1 MTSSESRSTLDPY
14 LSTWAQRVHARL
26 GELVPGGDLRVQEA
40 MRYSVLAGGKRLRP
54 VLAIAAHEAVGG
66 TPEAVVDPACALELI
81 HTYSLIHDDL
91 PAMDNADLRRGKP
104 TSHKVYGEAIAILAG
119 DALLPQAFE
128 IIAATVDRF
137 PAERVVQVIAELA
150 GAVGDH
156 GMVAGQ
162 DLDLD
167 AEHKRVGRDQLER
180 IHRLKT
186 GALLEVSLRLGAILG
201 GASEAQLE
209 CLTRYGA
216 AIGLAFQ
223 VVDDLLDVRSD
234 AATLGK
240 NPGDQER
247 EKSTYPALLGID
259 ASEELARDLAAQ
271 ARQEVEGLGR
281 IGAVLASLADYVVMR
296 RS

>member
-1 MTSSESRSTLDPY
+1 MTEDRSTTALATY
-14 LSTWAQRVHARL
+14 LSDWAARVHARL
-26 GELVPGGDLRVQEA
+26 DQLLADDELRVHQA

-66 TPEAVVDPACALELI
+66 AGEQVLDPACALELI

-91 PAMDNADLRRGKP
+91 PAMDDADLRRAKA

-119 DALLPQAFE
+119 DALLPLAFE

-137 PAERVVQVIAELA
+137 PAERVVRVVAEVA
-150 GAVGDH
+150 RAVGPG

-167 AEHKRVGRDQLER
+167 AEGRRVDRPHLER

-186 GALLEVSLRLGAILG
+186 GALLETSLRLGAILG
-201 GASEAQLE
+201 GANDDQLAR
-209 CLTRYGA
+209 LTRYGSS
-216 AIGLAFQ
+216 IGLAFQ

-240 NPGDQER
+240 NPTDESKS
-247 EKSTYPALLGID
+247 KSTYPSILGVEASQALALKLVRDARGEVTGMGRAGEILG
-259 ASEELARDLAAQ
+259 
-271 ARQEVEGLGR
+271 
-281 IGAVLASLADYVVMR
+281 SLADFVVSR
-296 RS
+296 TS